1 MPWLLEVLICMKSI
15 YEKAL
20 DLHRANKGKIAVV
33 SKIEVEDKED
43 LSMVYS
49 PGVAEPCREIHKD
62 PESVYDY
69 TIKGN
74 TVAVVSDGTA
84 VLGLGNIGPL
94 AAIPVMEGKAMLF
107 KMFADIDAFP
117 ICLDTQDTDEI
128 VRTIR
133 NIAPVFGGINLEDI
147 AAPRSF
153 EIESRLQ
160 DLGIPV
166 FHDDQHGTAIVVLAA
181 LINAAKV
188 VGKNINDLSIVI
200 NGAGAAG
207 IAIAKLLKG
216 IGLTAPEVSV
226 KKIILCDT
234 KGIIH
239 GGRTDLNEAKL
250 EALTYSNPD
259 QLQGDIRDAIKGA
272 DVFIGVSVA
281 NLLTA
286 ADISTMAAKSIVL
299 AMANPDPEITPEE
312 AKRGGAMVVGT
323 GRSDYANQVNNVLG
337 FPGVFRGALDAR
349 AKSITPE
356 MKLAA
361 ALAIAA
367 CVEAPTAEYII
378 PASLDKTVATN
389 VAVAVKAAALQQ
401 NA

>member
-1 MPWLLEVLICMKSI
+1 MKSI

-20 DLHRANKGKIAVV
+20 DLHRAHKGKIAVV
-33 SKIEVEDKED
+33 SKVDVIDKED

-49 PGVAEPCREIHKD
+49 PGVAEPCRAIHSD
-62 PESVYDY
+62 PTTVYDY

-74 TVAVVSDGTA
+74 TVAVVTDGTA

-107 KMFADIDAFP
+107 KMFAGIDAFP

-128 VRTIR
+128 VQTIR

-153 EIESRLQ
+153 EIEARLQ

-216 IGLTAPEVSV
+216 IGLTSPAVSV
-226 KKIILCDT
+226 KKIVLCDT

-239 GGRTDLNEAKL
+239 AGRNDLNEAKL
-250 EALTYSNPD
+250 EALSYSNPEG
-259 QLQGDIRDAIKGA
+259 LQGDVKVALKGA

-286 ADISTMAAKSIVL
+286 ADISTMAERSIVL
-299 AMANPDPEITPEE
+299 AMANPDPEITPDE

-349 AKSITPE
+349 ATSITPE

-367 CVEAPTAEYII
+367 CVEHPTAEYII
-378 PASLDKTVATN
+378 PASLDKQVATN
-389 VAVAVKAAALQQ
+389 VANAVKAAALNQ
-401 NA
+401 AV